1 MVNWKLIA
9 GLVVV
14 VCSTTALAEQ
24 LPSSPFIE
32 PSGNSSNASG
42 WAPTL
47 TRSPDIVPGTGEVIG
62 SPSRPP
68 KVPQGKGDITLN
80 FANAAISEVVRAV
93 LGDLLG
99 LNYAIS
105 PKIDK
110 IEGKITIRT
119 SRPLTRAAALPAL
132 EEVLALH
139 GVAIVKVG
147 QVYQVVPAAEAPR
160 SAIKPMI
167 FDRTEMLTPG
177 YGVEVVPLKFIAA
190 GEMEKVLNSVAPEA
204 SVLYVDTNRNLL
216 ILGGNSEQLASLLDL
231 VAIFDID
238 LMQGMSFALLPLEHS
253 DAPSVAIELEKIFNI
268 TKDNPAGAVRV
279 LPITRLNSVLVISAE
294 VTNIDHARDWIRT
307 LDRGDAVSQRL
318 YVYYLQNGRAK
329 DVASVLEKLFGAG
342 KGGEAKGEVAP
353 GLTPAEISSSPVLPS
368 TGLGSQSGGW
378 RDTSSTAVPPI
389 SDTLTSPKGPSGE
402 VSTAPPALSSPTARQ
417 TTSTEASL
425 VQFSAQSS
433 VRIVAEPNINALVIY
448 ATSADYDTILQA
460 LRKIDIAPLQVLI
473 EATIAEVTLAGD
485 FQYGLQWFLS
495 SIGNDVNLDLENFT
509 ASHAASLFT
518 QSFSW
523 VSTTNNFRVVLNA
536 ISHQTDVNI
545 VSSPSLMVLDNQ
557 EAKIQ
562 VGDQV
567 PVLTGQAVSTV
578 TAGAPVVNSVQY
590 IDSGVILQI
599 KPHVNNNGQVLLE
612 ITQQVSQPVSTTSST
627 IDSPTI
633 QQRLITSTV
642 AVQSGETVALGGLI
656 ADRASK
662 TGRGIPALRRM
673 PVLGSLFGVK
683 GRDSTRTELLV
694 FLTPRVIRDWRDARD
709 VSSEL
714 SSRMRSLTPLG
725 AKVQ

>member
-1 MVNWKLIA
+1 VINRWHIT
-9 GLVVV
+9 GLVFAVL
-14 VCSTTALAEQ
+14 STTCVAEQ
-24 LPSSPFIE
+24 LPSNPFNE
-32 PSGNSSNASG
+32 RSSNPSEASG

-47 TRSPDIVPGTGEVIG
+47 TRSPNIIPGTGEVIG
-62 SPSRPP
+62 SPS
-68 KVPQGKGDITLN
+68 VPTVAQGKGDITLN

-93 LGDLLG
+93 LGDLLN
-99 LNYAIS
+99 LNYAMS
-105 PKIDK
+105 PKI
-110 IEGKITIRT
+110 EGNVTIRT

-132 EEVLALH
+132 EEVLRLH

-147 QVYQVVPAAEAPR
+147 NVYQVIPVAEAPR
-160 SAIKPMI
+160 AATTPMI
-167 FDRTEMLTPG
+167 FDRKEMRTPG

-190 GEMEKVLNSVAPEA
+190 TQMEKVLSSVAPEN

-216 ILGGNSEQLASLLDL
+216 LIGGTPEQLSSLLDM

-238 LMQGMSFALLPLEHS
+238 LMQGMSFALIPLEHS
-253 DAPSVAIELEKIFNI
+253 DPKSVAADLEKVLNI
-268 TKDNPAGAVRV
+268 NKENPAEFVRFM
-279 LPITRLNSVLVISAE
+279 PITRLNSLLVISPEMA
-294 VTNIDHARDWIRT
+294 NIDHVREWIKT
-307 LDRGDAVSQRL
+307 LDRSDQVSQRL

-329 DVASVLEKLFGAG
+329 DVASVLGKLFGASTG
-342 KGGEAKGEVAP
+342 AGGTGGEVAP
-353 GLTPAEISSSPVLPS
+353 GYAPAEISSASLSSSPVLSSPA
-368 TGLGSQSGGW
+368 LGSSAG
-378 RDTSSTAVPPI
+378 VPPI
-389 SDTLTSPKGPSGE
+389 GTTGPAGAAPGE
-402 VSTAPPALSSPTARQ
+402 LSMAPPAKTSPTAPEPSG
-417 TTSTEASL
+417 TTEATV
-425 VQFSAQSS
+425 VQFTGKGA
-433 VRIVAEPNINALVIY
+433 VRIVAEQNINALVIY
-448 ATSADYDTILQA
+448 ASAADYETILEA

-473 EATIAEVTLAGD
+473 EATIAEVTLSGD
-485 FQYGLQWFLS
+485 FQYGLQWFLN
-495 SIGNDVNLDLENFT
+495 SIGNDVNIDLENLT
-509 ASHAASLFT
+509 VSHAASLFS

-557 EAKIQ
+557 TARIQ

-567 PVLTGQAVSTV
+567 PVLTQQAVSTI

-590 IDSGVILQI
+590 IDSGVILEI
-599 KPHVNNNGQVLLE
+599 KPHVNNSGQVMLD
-612 ITQQVSQPVSTTSST
+612 ITQQVSQPVTTTSST

-642 AVQSGETVALGGLI
+642 AVQSGETVTLGGLI

-673 PVLGSLFGVK
+673 PVVGSLFGVK

-694 FLTPRVIRDWRDARD
+694 FLTPRVIRDWQDARD

-714 SSRMRSLTPLG
+714 SSRMRSLAPLG

>member
-1 MVNWKLIA
+1 MGHSVINRRHVA
-9 GLVVV
+9 GLFAAFL
-14 VCSTTALAEQ
+14 STTCLAEQ
-24 LPSSPFIE
+24 LPSNPFRE
-32 PSGNSSNASG
+32 PPSNSTDASG
-42 WAPTL
+42 WSPKL
-47 TRSPDIVPGTGEVIG
+47 TRSPTIIPGTGEVIG
-62 SPSRPP
+62 SPSG
-68 KVPQGKGDITLN
+68 VTTAAQGKGDITLN

-105 PKIDK
+105 PKI
-110 IEGKITIRT
+110 EGNVTIRT

-132 EEVLALH
+132 EEVLRLH

-147 QVYQVVPAAEAPR
+147 DVYQVVPVADAPR
-160 SAIKPMI
+160 AATTPMI
-167 FDRTEMLTPG
+167 FDRTEMRTPG

-190 GEMEKVLNSVAPEA
+190 TQMEKVLSSVAPEA
-204 SVLYVDTNRNLL
+204 SVLYIDTNRNLL
-216 ILGGNSEQLASLLDL
+216 LLGGTPEQLQSLLDMIS
-231 VAIFDID
+231 IFDID
-238 LMQGMSFALLPLEHS
+238 LMRGMSFALIPLEHS
-253 DAPSVAIELEKIFNI
+253 DSKSVAVDIEKVFNI
-268 TKDNPAGAVRV
+268 NKDTAGPVRII
-279 LPITRLNSVLVISAE
+279 PITRLNSVLVISAE
-294 VTNIDHARDWIRT
+294 QTNIDHARDWIKA
-307 LDRGDAVSQRL
+307 LDRGDQVTQRL

-329 DVASVLEKLFGAG
+329 DVASVLGKLFGARTT
-342 KGGEAKGEVAP
+342 GEAKGQLAP
-353 GLTPAEISSSPVLPS
+353 EYIPAEISSSPVLSSPA
-368 TGLGSQSGGW
+368 LGSSAG
-378 RDTSSTAVPPI
+378 VPPI
-389 SDTLTSPKGPSGE
+389 GTTGPASAGPGE
-402 VSTAPPALSSPTARQ
+402 LSMAPPAKYSPTAPETAE
-417 TTSTEASL
+417 TTETTV
-425 VQFSAQSS
+425 VQFTGQGA

-448 ATSADYDTILQA
+448 ASAADYDTILEA

-473 EATIAEVTLAGD
+473 EATIAEVTLSGD
-485 FQYGLQWFLS
+485 FQYGLQWFLN
-495 SIGNDVNLDLENFT
+495 SIGNDVNLDLENLT
-509 ASHAASLFT
+509 VSHAASLFT

-523 VSTTNNFRVVLNA
+523 VSTTNNFHVVLNA

-557 EAKIQ
+557 TARIQ

-567 PVLTGQAVSTV
+567 PVLTQQAVSTI

-590 IDSGVILQI
+590 IDSGIILEI
-599 KPHVNNNGQVLLE
+599 KPHVNNNGQVMLD
-612 ITQQVSQPVSTTSST
+612 ITQQVSQPVTTTSST

-642 AVQSGETVALGGLI
+642 AVQSGETVTLGGLI

-662 TGRGIPALRRM
+662 TGRGVPALRRM

-694 FLTPRVIRDWRDARD
+694 FLTPRVIRDWQDARE